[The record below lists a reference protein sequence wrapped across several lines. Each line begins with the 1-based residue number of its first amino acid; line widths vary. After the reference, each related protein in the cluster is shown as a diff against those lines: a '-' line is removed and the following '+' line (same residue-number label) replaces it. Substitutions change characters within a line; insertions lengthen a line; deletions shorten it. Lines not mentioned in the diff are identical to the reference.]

1 MCLKLQFLLV
11 VKVFKL
17 SLVCVMFRWL
27 AGQGV
32 RTAVG
37 GDELEIQQEVEA
49 KGKGHTWGH

>member
-49 KGKGHTWGH
+49 KWKGHTWGH